1 MSRRSG
7 DAPLSV
13 AFHID
18 QLWFSAPGGIGT
30 YVRQLGAE
38 LERSDQVVLTAF
50 RSRWKHEAAG
60 VPATTVPIVTTGM
73 SARTAYL
80 GWTVS
85 RRPKLPHAL
94 DGCQVVHA
102 TNPATIPPIRDGQ
115 SLVVTIHDLTF
126 EDEPDAF
133 PATWLRLYRRGLDIA
148 RKEAAIVLV
157 PSEYVGGRV
166 RERGIAPDRLRVTPL
181 AGMPVPVPAPTLPP
195 EAVVQGLGING
206 PYLLSV
212 GTFEPR
218 KNQARL
224 VRAYRRAVTD
234 ADLPHA
240 LVLAGHPGWRT
251 DELDDAIAEG
261 GRGRIVRLEG
271 PGDLEID
278 ALYRAADA
286 AAYVSLSEGFGMPVL
301 EAMSRG
307 TPVVASSTTS
317 IPEVAGDAAL
327 LVDPTDDAA
336 IAQALTTVL
345 TDATVAGD
353 LRRRGYDRAG
363 RFTWEATARVTLDA
377 YRQAV
382 EAR

>member
-1 MSRRSG
+1 M
-7 DAPLSV
+7 
-13 AFHID
+13 
-18 QLWFSAPGGIGT
+18 
-30 YVRQLGAE
+30 
-38 LERSDQVVLTAF
+38 
-50 RSRWKHEAAG
+50 
-60 VPATTVPIVTTGM
+60 
-73 SARTAYL
+73 
-80 GWTVS
+80 
-85 RRPKLPHAL
+85 
-94 DGCQVVHA
+94 
-102 TNPATIPPIRDGQ
+102 
-115 SLVVTIHDLTF
+115 
-126 EDEPDAF
+126 
-133 PATWLRLYRRGLDIA
+133 
-148 RKEAAIVLV
+148 
-157 PSEYVGGRV
+157 
-166 RERGIAPDRLRVTPL
+166 
-181 AGMPVPVPAPTLPP
+181 
-195 EAVVQGLGING
+195 
-206 PYLLSV
+206 SV

-234 ADLPHA
+234 ARLPHA

-251 DELDDAIAEG
+251 DELDAALAEDG
-261 GRGRIVRLEG
+261 PGRIVRLEG
-271 PGDLEID
+271 LGDLEID

-336 IAQALTTVL
+336 IAKALTSVL
-345 TDATVAGD
+345 TDATVADD

-363 RFTWEATARVTLDA
+363 RFTWGATARATLDA